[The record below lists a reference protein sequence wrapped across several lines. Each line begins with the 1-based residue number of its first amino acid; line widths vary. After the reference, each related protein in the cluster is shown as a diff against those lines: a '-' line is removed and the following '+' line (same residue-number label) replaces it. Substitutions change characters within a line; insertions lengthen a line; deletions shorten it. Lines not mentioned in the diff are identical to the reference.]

1 MEAVSLG
8 FGKLTRRETV
18 RYSKEN
24 QAVMKVMNSPSQPPS
39 LPASLASHSAPSGNI
54 GSGLKTKYYMG
65 IYVYV

>member
-8 FGKLTRRETV
+8 FGKLTRRETA
-18 RYSKEN
+18 RYLKEK

-39 LPASLASHSAPSGNI
+39 LPASHSAPSGNI